1 MNIYCRKERGK
12 GGERAEGEERKKGEG
27 ERERERELYNLFI
40 FISGKWTQE
49 LLYVSNL
56 L

>member
-1 MNIYCRKERGK
+1 MKVVMNIYCRKERGK
-12 GGERAEGEERKKGEG
+12 GGERAEGRER